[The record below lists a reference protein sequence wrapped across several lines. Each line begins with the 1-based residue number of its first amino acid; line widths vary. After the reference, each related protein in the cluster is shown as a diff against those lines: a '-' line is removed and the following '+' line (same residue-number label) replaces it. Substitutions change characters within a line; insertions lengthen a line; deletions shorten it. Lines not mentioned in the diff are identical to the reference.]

1 MQSESV
7 DRALL
12 YVIWAGLFLLLF
24 MPLIVSTDTIFPFI
38 VGKAIYS
45 RIIIALVFGLWAIL
59 AFRNEDFRPP
69 RSRLVILLGI
79 YLFISLS
86 AGIFGVSFQRSLW
99 STFERMQGIVDLAH
113 WVALLI
119 VLASV
124 IRTKSSWV
132 FLLNANMGISLL
144 VALIGLGQSTGAESI
159 PFYRY
164 LQAEGRI
171 GVTLGNPAFVATYL
185 MLNAVIATGLLLRS
199 FWSDENLQPVSQ
211 ARKRRRSRRQEQ
223 EKKVDIKLIFWR
235 SFWIIVVSMNLWVMT
250 LTGTRGAV
258 IGLIAGI
265 GVFAMGYVLIGNQ
278 KVLKRSL
285 LMLVAIVVLMG
296 VLLIGLRDS
305 AIVRG
310 VASNN
315 ILVER
320 MTDLRP
326 EQDPFTSRLFALT
339 VGYKSILE
347 RPIVGW
353 GPENYIVPYGRYY
366 VEGTSSLEVLDQA
379 HNKPIEELVTKG
391 TLGLISYLA
400 IWFLIFRIAFQRAK
414 NENQPNQIFIL
425 TVAAALASY
434 FVQNLFLFDTPV
446 ASLQF
451 IIFTAIIVNLETDNR
466 ESTSDTSN
474 SSLADAGNMSGS
486 STYRLFAPLRS
497 FVEALAPRPVIVST
511 LPVAAIVVA
520 VFLALSSVWINLRAF
535 NAAGTILEI
544 GRGVSSLDNAIAT
557 VDQSISSFPALANY
571 PRLIY
576 IKNVGL
582 ILPDLSEGDA
592 QRLVEFAQEVAD
604 DAMVTEPQN
613 WRILVIISEMYRD
626 VARHSPVYEGVDEA
640 RFYLSK
646 AEKLAPERNEVLRL
660 LWQVEAIEEQR
671 AALPKQK
678 AF

>member
-1 MQSESV
+1 
-7 DRALL
+7 
-12 YVIWAGLFLLLF
+12 
-24 MPLIVSTDTIFPFI
+24 
-38 VGKAIYS
+38 
-45 RIIIALVFGLWAIL
+45 
-59 AFRNEDFRPP
+59 
-69 RSRLVILLGI
+69 
-79 YLFISLS
+79 
-86 AGIFGVSFQRSLW
+86 
-99 STFERMQGIVDLAH
+99 
-113 WVALLI
+113 
-119 VLASV
+119 
-124 IRTKSSWV
+124 
-132 FLLNANMGISLL
+132 
-144 VALIGLGQSTGAESI
+144 
-159 PFYRY
+159 
-164 LQAEGRI
+164 
-171 GVTLGNPAFVATYL
+171 
-185 MLNAVIATGLLLRS
+185 
-199 FWSDENLQPVSQ
+199 LQPVSQ

-315 ILVER
+315 ILVKR

-391 TLGLISYLA
+391 MLGLISYLA
-400 IWFLIFRIAFQRAK
+400 IWFLIFRIALQRAK

-544 GRGVSSLDNAIAT
+544 GRGVSTLDNAIAT
-557 VDQSISSFPALANY
+557 VDRSISSFSALANY

-604 DAMVTEPQN
+604 DATVTEPQN
-613 WRILVIISEMYRD
+613 WRILVIISEMYTD
-626 VARHSPVYEGVDEA
+626 VARQSPVYEGVDEA
-640 RFYLSK
+640 RFYLNK
-646 AEKLAPERNEVLRL
+646 AEKLAPARNEVLRL
-660 LWQVEAIEEQR
+660 QWQVEAIEEQR
-671 AALPKQK
+671 AALPQ
-678 AF
+678 